1 MDTVTTQIAKPEETD
16 FEQSL
21 LNFRKATNFTQNL

>member
-1 MDTVTTQIAKPEETD
+1 MDTVTTQTDKSDLKEETD

-21 LNFRKATNFTQNL
+21 L

>member
-21 LNFRKATNFTQNL
+21 L